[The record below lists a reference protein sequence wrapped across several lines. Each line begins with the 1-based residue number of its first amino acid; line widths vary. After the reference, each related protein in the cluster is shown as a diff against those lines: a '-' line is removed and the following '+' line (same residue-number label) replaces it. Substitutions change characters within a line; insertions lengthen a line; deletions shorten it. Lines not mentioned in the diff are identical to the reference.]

1 MLEILS
7 ALVNAPFSVRWT
19 ENTPK
24 LVLFISILYP
34 MAVFYYISEQAD
46 LRPGA
51 EYGTAR
57 WGNVKALD
65 EKYRNRK
72 NPSNNFIFTQ
82 HIQMGTDSFRH
93 QHNLN
98 VMVIGGS
105 GSGKTRYYVKP
116 NLLQCECSYII
127 LDSKGEISRD
137 LGGMFEA
144 QGIAV
149 TVIDLVHFR
158 GHYNPLVYL
167 ENDEDAIKLAH
178 AIVHNTKP
186 KDAVGSADKFWDD
199 SSMMLLSAII
209 LYLLYEA
216 PVEEQNLSTVMYMI
230 INGQVSEDDSYGR
243 NIKYAKLRPKGSPRA
258 IRFKSLGPGYSEQEL
273 RERLEQPKSDTGS
286 RRGQREQAVP
296 LVHKKIRFHGSYRKQ
311 DHKKIT
317 GFMALYYHYLY
328 LFGKVQKRRTSSR
341 KTHFL
346 LWEDFRTFERYKQQA
361 QFLWQNR
368 IQTTDDLHQKRQEVT
383 AKMDGLAARRQA
395 LYKLRS
401 NTANGLN
408 KADLS
413 RQIQAL
419 TEELRGLRKELRY
432 CDAIEQDAEHL
443 RKQVETIR
451 CTEQEAKHQKQR
463 REREHHEH
471 WR

>member
-1 MLEILS
+1 MFRNQFRDYYRGIRQISDDLCREKQLKVIDPKGHGKNYAEWAAEKAGRPTVRGTIKADVDRALER
-7 ALVNAPFSVRWT
+7 AVNWSTF
-19 ENTPK
+19 
-24 LVLFISILYP
+24 VLTL
-34 MAVFYYISEQAD
+34 
-46 LRPGA
+46 
-51 EYGTAR
+51 
-57 WGNVKALD
+57 N
-65 EKYRNRK
+65 
-72 NPSNNFIFTQ
+72 
-82 HIQMGTDSFRH
+82 QMG
-93 QHNLN
+93 
-98 VMVIGGS
+98 
-105 GSGKTRYYVKP
+105 
-116 NLLQCECSYII
+116 
-127 LDSKGEISRD
+127 
-137 LGGMFEA
+137 
-144 QGIAV
+144 
-149 TVIDLVHFR
+149 
-158 GHYNPLVYL
+158 
-167 ENDEDAIKLAH
+167 
-178 AIVHNTKP
+178 
-186 KDAVGSADKFWDD
+186 
-199 SSMMLLSAII
+199 
-209 LYLLYEA
+209 YEVA
-216 PVEEQNLSTVMYMI
+216 
-230 INGQVSEDDSYGR
+230 YGR

-273 RERLEQPKSDTGS
+273 RERLEQPKSDTSS

-383 AKMDGLAARRQA
+383 AKMDGLVAKRQA

-401 NTANGLN
+401 NAANGLN

-413 RQIQAL
+413 QQIQAL

-432 CDAIEQDAEHL
+432 CDTIEQDAEHL

-451 CTEQEAKHQKQR
+451 CAEQEAEQQKQQKHR
-463 REREHHEH
+463 REREHHEY
-471 WR
+471 RR